1 MKIGIKALRVVAF
14 LVFIWMAAEGIRAY
28 YFARADLERY
38 MEVAKF
44 LLGPWFAVF
53 SVAAGGSHFKRWTEA
68 LALKA
73 KNGGKT
79 DLQGIVG

>member
-1 MKIGIKALRVVAF
+1 MKAGIKVLRVVAL
-14 LVFIWMAAEGIRAY
+14 LVFIWMAVEGIRAY
-28 YFARADLERY
+28 YFARADLVRY

-53 SVAAGGSHFKRWTEA
+53 SVAAGGSHFKRWTET

-79 DLQGIVG
+79 DLQGITG